1 MEGSAKKIVLIGFMG
16 VGKTTVARHLSNML
30 GIDRND
36 LDQFIEANEEK
47 LIADIL
53 NNEGEKRFREI
64 ETANLRALLES
75 SPPPILSLGGG
86 AWTIEENRNLIK
98 ASGYITVW
106 LESTFDHCWLNIR
119 FSKKER
125 PLAQNKQRARV
136 LFEERRKLYCLADW
150 HFIIRPDFTSFDA
163 AKQMAEEIFD

>member
-1 MEGSAKKIVLIGFMG
+1 MG
-16 VGKTTVARHLSNML
+16 VGKTTVARHLANML
-30 GIDRND
+30 GLDRKD
-36 LDQFIEANEEK
+36 LDHFIESNENRQ
-47 LIADIL
+47 IADII
-53 NNEGEKRFREI
+53 NDEGEKHFREI
-64 ETANLRALLES
+64 ETANLRTMLES

-86 AWTIEENRNLIK
+86 AWTIAENRELIK
-98 ASGYITVW
+98 AHDYITVW

-125 PLAQNKQRARV
+125 PLAQNKQRARA

>member
-1 MEGSAKKIVLIGFMG
+1 MIGFMG
-16 VGKTTVARHLSNML
+16 VGKSTVARHLAQML
-30 GIDRND
+30 ELDRND
-36 LDQFIEANEEK
+36 LDLFIEANESRP
-47 LIADIL
+47 IAEIITSQ
-53 NNEGEKRFREI
+53 GEKRFREI
-64 ETANLRALLES
+64 ETANLKTMLET

-86 AWTIEENRNLIK
+86 AWTIEENRRIIK
-98 ASGYITVW
+98 EKGYITVW

-125 PLAQNKQRARV
+125 PLARNKARARE
-136 LFEERRKLYCLADW
+136 LFEDRRKLYCLADW